1 MKNKPVPNDF
11 DSIQTNHMTIR
22 RVKIINYLGLVID
35 ENLYWNAHADL
46 FVPHWWNTLV
56 YLIKSIVYHFTYC

>member
-22 RVKIINYLGLVID
+22 RVKIVNYLGLVID
-35 ENLYWNAHADL
+35 ENLY
-46 FVPHWWNTLV
+46 
-56 YLIKSIVYHFTYC
+56 